1 LTSLKIQGKKTV
13 AGNILVP
20 GDKSIS
26 HRSVILGAIS
36 KGETR
41 INGFLEG
48 EDTLRTLGAFEN
60 CGVEWRR
67 EDDCIIIMGRGRD
80 GLKEPLFPIDL
91 GNSGTGMRLLAGLF
105 SGIDMFV
112 VLTGDA
118 SLSSR
123 PMGRVTEPLRKMGA
137 RIDGRGQGD
146 YAPLAIRGA
155 SLNGIKYEL
164 PVASAQLK
172 SALLLA
178 GLWAEGETWIRE
190 PGPARDH
197 TELMLEEFGAATNHQ
212 EDGWI
217 GIKGGKGER
226 LEGREIFVP
235 GDISSAAFFI
245 VAALVA
251 PGAKLTVR
259 NVGVNPTRTGILDI
273 LRDMGANIEEKNL
286 KQSGGEPRADL
297 VVHPGSLV
305 GCEVRGGRVVRAID
319 EFPVL
324 AVAAAYAQGDTVIA
338 EAEELRVKES
348 DRIASI
354 TKELTKMGAGIEEKP
369 DGMIIH
375 GGRPLK
381 GVEVDSHG
389 DHRIAMALAVAALG
403 AEGKTAI
410 LNTDC
415 IATSFPDFER
425 LLKEVTVS

>member
-1 LTSLKIQGKKTV
+1 
-13 AGNILVP
+13 
-20 GDKSIS
+20 
-26 HRSVILGAIS
+26 
-36 KGETR
+36 
-41 INGFLEG
+41 
-48 EDTLRTLGAFEN
+48 
-60 CGVEWRR
+60 
-67 EDDCIIIMGRGRD
+67 
-80 GLKEPLFPIDL
+80 
-91 GNSGTGMRLLAGLF
+91 
-105 SGIDMFV
+105 
-112 VLTGDA
+112 
-118 SLSSR
+118 
-123 PMGRVTEPLRKMGA
+123 MGA
-137 RIDGRGQGD
+137 QIDGRGQGD

-172 SALLLA
+172 SALLMA

-212 EDGWI
+212 EGGWI
-217 GIKGGKGER
+217 GIKGGQGER

-245 VAALVA
+245 VAALVT
-251 PGAKLTVR
+251 PGAELTVR

-273 LRDMGANIEEKNL
+273 LRDMGANIEEQKL
-286 KQSGGEPRADL
+286 TKSGGEPRADL
-297 VVHPGSLV
+297 VIHPWSLV
-305 GCEVRGGRVVRAID
+305 GCEVRGERVVRAID
-319 EFPVL
+319 EFPIL
-324 AVAAAYAQGDTVIA
+324 AVAAAYAKGDTIIA

-389 DHRIAMALAVAALG
+389 DHRVAMALAVAALG
-403 AEGKTAI
+403 AEGKTVI